1 MAEIAINKTRWMQL
15 ADELF
20 PGESVDSPSE
30 LYMALAKSVVIDSV
44 RVDLDSTLEL
54 SSDDVFAAEEAV
66 WGTLAYSL
74 AYRSQ
79 ITDGAEGTQQRL
91 EALATQYM
99 SIMNEKKEG

>member
-15 ADELF
+15 AEDLF

-30 LYMALAKSVVIDSV
+30 LYMTLAKSVVRDSV
-44 RVDLDSTLEL
+44 RVDLDSTLDL
-54 SSDDVFAAEEAV
+54 STNDVFAAEESV

-79 ITDGAEGTQQRL
+79 MADGTEGTQQRL
-91 EALATQYM
+91 ETLAAQYM